1 MDTSIKVLM
10 VDDEERFRET
20 TKKILEHEGFQ
31 VILAGSGPEALAKL
45 SENPDVVVLDIKM
58 PGMDGHETLE
68 KIKAQAPDLPVIML
82 TGHGARPSA
91 QMALTKGAF
100 EYLTKP
106 CDIALLT
113 SKILEAYS
121 HGRIAGTASSVPPPT
136 IG

>member
-31 VILAGSGPEALAKL
+31 VFLAGSGPEALAKL

-91 QMALTKGAF
+91 QKALTKGAF

-113 SKILEAYS
+113 SKIREAYA
-121 HGRIAGTASSVPPPT
+121 HVRERGAASYIPSPT
-136 IG
+136 TG